1 MAWGYEKA
9 FIVEHVE
16 FPKKRLSCKDCRY
29 YEKDDLSCLKRPLYL
44 PEDGY
49 NSWKNCKY
57 FEPTKDAIKKSEK
70 ANSIPG
76 SQSIELK
83 KTVSKSVNPNVHSG
97 DFVEHKAYGKGRVVN
112 INADRIFVSFNGVEK
127 MFYYPAAFEKGYLRR
142 QKER

>member
-1 MAWGYEKA
+1 M
-9 FIVEHVE
+9 
-16 FPKKRLSCKDCRY
+16 
-29 YEKDDLSCLKRPLYL
+29 

-57 FEPTKDAIKKSEK
+57 FEPTKDAIKKKKIGVEKYIKKSEK

-97 DFVEHKAYGKGRVVN
+97 NFVDHKAYGKGRVVN